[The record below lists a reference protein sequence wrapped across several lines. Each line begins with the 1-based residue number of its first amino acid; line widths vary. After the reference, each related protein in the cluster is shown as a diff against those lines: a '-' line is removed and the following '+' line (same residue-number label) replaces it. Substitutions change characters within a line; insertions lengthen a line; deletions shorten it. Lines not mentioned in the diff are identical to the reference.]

1 MRHGRGAFARDRFRC
16 SPVDYAQLNRLTPP
30 HPHVPPRPRPTSPP
44 RAVNTAPAARA
55 GTRPIAPPAG
65 EFVSL
70 REVSDRMAVWVSR
83 EALAPARAQTASR
96 EAVAV
101 VAAVAELVLGTAG
114 PSGRALGSVAVP
126 APAPLLRTLT
136 GLTEQRARDG
146 AVHAVA
152 AGALAAESENGET
165 RYRLPDGLWQRAVAS
180 SRVDWGAARAR
191 LQAQRAP
198 LLPSLAVLRALAV
211 ALDSHV
217 PTLVPPGVDALT
229 QVVVER
235 TLRRLAAETRFTS
248 TYVDTALRALA
259 AAELIEREVMPQ
271 GARVR
276 FLPSL
281 FGASVDAAQARGE
294 GGWQG
299 RGGDSAAAEPLPT
312 ADGGAGAAA
321 AWSVPP
327 AEPPAQ
333 VPPVAARIQS
343 GATATPTAEG
353 PDSAAPPRELRRDGR
368 LLARLDPDVA
378 VHFRRTA
385 DGRVIA
391 EIEGG
396 FTLE

>member
-1 MRHGRGAFARDRFRC
+1 MRPNRGALARGPVC
-16 SPVDYAQLNRLTPP
+16 SPAVDHEQLNRLTPP
-30 HPHVPPRPRPTSPP
+30 RPHVPPRPRPTPPP
-44 RAVNTAPAARA
+44 RAVDTAPAGRA
-55 GTRPIAPPAG
+55 ATRPIAPLAG

-70 REVSDRMAVWVSR
+70 RDVSDRMAVWASR

-101 VAAVAELVLGTAG
+101 IAAVAELVLGTAG

-126 APAPLLRTLT
+126 APAALLRTLT

-146 AVHAVA
+146 AAHAVA

-165 RYRLPDGLWQRAVAS
+165 RYRLPDGLWVRSVAT
-180 SRVDWGAARAR
+180 SRVHWGVARAR

-211 ALDSHV
+211 ALDSHLPV
-217 PTLVPPGVDALT
+217 LVPPGVDALT

-259 AAELIEREVMPQ
+259 AAELVEREVMPQ

-281 FGASVDAAQARGE
+281 FGAAVDAVPARGEDGWEGGAGTDALAAALPTAANGVDAAPARN
-294 GGWQG
+294 
-299 RGGDSAAAEPLPT
+299 
-312 ADGGAGAAA
+312 
-321 AWSVPP
+321 VPQP
-327 AEPPAQ
+327 SPPAQ
-333 VPPVAARIQS
+333 VPSVAAPWH
-343 GATATPTAEG
+343 GG
-353 PDSAAPPRELRRDGR
+353 PAAPPTPAAEGVIPTRELRRDGR
-368 LLARLDPDVA
+368 LLARLDADV
-378 VHFRRTA
+378 VVYFRRAA

-391 EIEGG
+391 EVEGG